1 MSNQSFR
8 ILVNQNKQCIFP
20 YWFNEHYLEL
30 AFAFVFGGNVEF
42 VIASRSSSLK
52 SFNKPFWHL
61 FDYELVTEP
70 DGIYV
75 RGDSTH
81 TYALCARFDD
91 GPVNSAIWR

>member
-1 MSNQSFR
+1 M
-8 ILVNQNKQCIFP
+8 LLK
-20 YWFNEHYLEL
+20 
-30 AFAFVFGGNVEF
+30 
-42 VIASRSSSLK
+42 K

-81 TYALCARFDD
+81 TYVLCARFDD

>member
-1 MSNQSFR
+1 METLSLLLHR
-8 ILVNQNKQCIFP
+8 D
-20 YWFNEHYLEL
+20 L
-30 AFAFVFGGNVEF
+30 A
-42 VIASRSSSLK
+42 LK
-52 SFNKPFWHL
+52 KVLTKPFWHL

-91 GPVNSAIWR
+91 GPVNSTV